1 MHNKFWKL
9 FPTLTRPFPHL
20 FCLLFRLCYTQI
32 SPIGKIFQNP
42 ASSKSPE
49 SFFMIAKSLALF
61 PSIITRAYLHYP
73 HCYSLEKEM
82 ATPSS
87 VLAWR
92 IPGTGEPGG
101 LQSMGSHRVGH
112 DWSDSAAAAAAAYCY
127 CLIPLVKL
135 IHPLVFMTLL
145 ALIFSLNT
153 LHYLLFLYLSLK
165 FVFFIFFS
173 SVTFAS
179 HYILHHY
186 MATSSRVNFPFF
198 LLYYVSQMST

>member
-20 FCLLFRLCYTQI
+20 FYLLFRLCYTQI

-49 SFFMIAKSLALF
+49 SFFMIAKLLALF
-61 PSIITRAYLHYP
+61 LSIITWAYLHDP
-73 HCYSLEKEM
+73 HCYSLEKDM
-82 ATPSS
+82 ATHCS

-101 LQSMGSHRVGH
+101 LPSMGSHRVGH
-112 DWSDSAAAAAAAYCY
+112 DWSNLAAAAAAAHCY
-127 CLIPLVKL
+127 RLIPLVKL
-135 IHPLVFMTLL
+135 VHPLVSVTLL

-165 FVFFIFFS
+165 FVFFMFFS

-179 HYILHHY
+179 HYVLHHY
-186 MATSSRVNFPFF
+186 MATSSYVNFPFF